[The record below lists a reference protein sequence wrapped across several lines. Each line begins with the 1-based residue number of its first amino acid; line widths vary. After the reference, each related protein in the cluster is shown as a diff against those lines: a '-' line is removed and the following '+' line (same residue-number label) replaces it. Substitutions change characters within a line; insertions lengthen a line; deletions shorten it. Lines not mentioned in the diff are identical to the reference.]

1 MTPDKILE
9 RLDAARRA
17 IAAIAALKPDADI
30 LSEQVD
36 GLHFRDGEI
45 NYDKIQI
52 STPFEDLAEAGVIE
66 PDSWDTEDDP
76 GRKVLEDRVLIC
88 GFPVIRI
95 KERGQ
100 TAGGG
105 SGEENL

>member
-1 MTPDKILE
+1 MKPDKVLE

-17 IAAIAALKPDADI
+17 IAALPEDANV
-30 LSEQVD
+30 LQVQVD
-36 GLHFRDGEI
+36 GLQFRDGDI
-45 NYDKIQI
+45 NYDRIQI
-52 STPFEDLAEAGVIE
+52 YTPFEDLAEAGVIE

-76 GRKVLEDRVLIC
+76 GRKVLEDRALIC

>member
-9 RLDAARRA
+9 RMDAARRA
-17 IAAIAALKPDADI
+17 IAALPADSNV
-30 LSEQVD
+30 LRVQVYGVQSIFVD
-36 GLHFRDGEI
+36 TSFDC
-45 NYDKIQI
+45 IQI
-52 STPFEDLAEAGVIE
+52 STPFETLAEAGVIE

-100 TAGGG
+100 ASGGG